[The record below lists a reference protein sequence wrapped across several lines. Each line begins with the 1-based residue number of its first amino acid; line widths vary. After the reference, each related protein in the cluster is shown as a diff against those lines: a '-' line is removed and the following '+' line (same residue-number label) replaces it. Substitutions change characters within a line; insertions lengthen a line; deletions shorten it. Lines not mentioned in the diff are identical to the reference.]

1 MSTPKADR
9 ASVVGDAIGYIKEL
23 LRTVNELRMLV
34 ERKRCSI
41 ERIKRHKTE
50 SDGPDHQDQSSY
62 NGLRSSWL
70 QRKFKDSEI
79 DVRIVDDEV
88 TIKFAHPQKKINCL
102 LPVSKALDELQLDIQ
117 HVGGGLVV
125 DNYCFLFNSKILVE
139 KESLEIQEF
148 SEYTKRSPSLNC
160 STLVS
165 ERRGDEISSVP
176 CRAFPWLNLLSTFL
190 VFQEINI
197 QGFCLYSNFGIA
209 QNCFT
214 RFLHLFDPP
223 IEGYSTKLI
232 KRGSYWAV
240 SQELSK
246 TEKLNGANFST
257 WKRRIRHILFHDK
270 VEYVIDI
277 DDVPTPPPENSNAA
291 NRRMYEKFLEDDKTA
306 RHIMLTFMEP
316 DIEILFEEYAHAK
329 TMFDAISNAYRAT
342 SETYIQ
348 LLMERFT
355 GTEMKEDEN
364 VIDHVNKLSVIAK
377 ELATLDNPL
386 PDRLQVSTILQSLP
400 KSWES
405 AVVALNFSS
414 TTLTMKN
421 LPVLLGIEAERRAK
435 KKTTKSF
442 LTLAPA
448 ATFEPPQFE
457 NKKFHSSSGS
467 SKSGQQ
473 KNYSKNFKGKGKE
486 FKNGGNFKKKGSCFN
501 CGKFGHFQADCRGP
515 KNNKKPNFGGSKD
528 IVCVVSESLL
538 ADTDIGAW
546 WVDSAS
552 SRHVAK
558 NKESFVELKEVKA
571 GDHRIYMGNNSYCDV
586 VGIGTVKVMLPGDK
600 NLYLT
605 GVLYSP
611 TMRRNLIS
619 VPRLD
624 EKDFEVRF
632 RSGKVS
638 IGKHGRIMM
647 WGSKVDGLYRL
658 NIVSDVNNNALAG
671 CSAYIVDSTHS
682 YDSLYVDDP
691 YIWHLRLGHIN
702 KDKMKRMMNMELI
715 PKIDID
721 FSICESCLSGKMSRL
736 PFPKANKP
744 IAIMC
749 DNQAA
754 IQTIKNG
761 EIGSR
766 GKHIDRQYHYVVDV
780 LQRNE
785 IVIDYLSSKEMLADP
800 LTKPIAS
807 VDFRKH
813 VHLMGVKSD

>member
-1 MSTPKADR
+1 M
-9 ASVVGDAIGYIKEL
+9 AS
-23 LRTVNELRMLV
+23 R
-34 ERKRCSI
+34 
-41 ERIKRHKTE
+41 
-50 SDGPDHQDQSSY
+50 
-62 NGLRSSWL
+62 
-70 QRKFKDSEI
+70 
-79 DVRIVDDEV
+79 
-88 TIKFAHPQKKINCL
+88 
-102 LPVSKALDELQLDIQ
+102 
-117 HVGGGLVV
+117 
-125 DNYCFLFNSKILVE
+125 
-139 KESLEIQEF
+139 
-148 SEYTKRSPSLNC
+148 
-160 STLVS
+160 
-165 ERRGDEISSVP
+165 
-176 CRAFPWLNLLSTFL
+176 
-190 VFQEINI
+190 
-197 QGFCLYSNFGIA
+197 
-209 QNCFT
+209 
-214 RFLHLFDPP
+214 
-223 IEGYSTKLI
+223 
-232 KRGSYWAV
+232 AV

-277 DDVPTPPPENSNAA
+277 DDVPTPPPENSSAA
-291 NRRMYEKFLEDDKTA
+291 DRRMYEKFLEDDKTA

-316 DIEILFEEYAHAK
+316 DIEILFEEHAHAK
-329 TMFDAISNAYRAT
+329 TMFNAISNAYRAS

-400 KSWES
+400 TSWDS

-414 TTLTMKN
+414 TTLTTKN

-473 KNYSKNFKGKGKE
+473 KNYSKNFKGKGKQ

-501 CGKFGHFQADCRGP
+501 CGKFGHFQADCCGP
-515 KNNKKPNFGGSKD
+515 KNSRKPNFGGSKD

-538 ADTDIGAW
+538 ADTDVGAW

-571 GDHRIYMGNNSYCDV
+571 SDHRIYMGNNSYCDV
-586 VGIGTVKVMLPGDK
+586 VGIGTVKIMLPGDK
-600 NLYLT
+600 NFYLT
-605 GVLYSP
+605 DVLYSP

-624 EKDFEVRF
+624 EKDFE
-632 RSGKVS
+632 
-638 IGKHGRIMM
+638 
-647 WGSKVDGLYRL
+647 
-658 NIVSDVNNNALAG
+658 
-671 CSAYIVDSTHS
+671 
-682 YDSLYVDDP
+682 
-691 YIWHLRLGHIN
+691 
-702 KDKMKRMMNMELI
+702 
-715 PKIDID
+715 
-721 FSICESCLSGKMSRL
+721 
-736 PFPKANKP
+736 
-744 IAIMC
+744 
-749 DNQAA
+749 
-754 IQTIKNG
+754 TIKNG

-766 GKHIDRQYHYVVDV
+766 GKHIDWQYHYVVDV

-785 IVIDYLSSKEMLADP
+785 IAIDYLSSKEMLADP